1 MRPAVGSPPRS
12 CLVKGVCVVRET
24 SGVSYVAGV
33 YAQSSV
39 GNPTPKDVGDA

>member
-1 MRPAVGSPPRS
+1 MRPTVCRLDRSHLVEGVHVG
-12 CLVKGVCVVRET
+12 RET

-33 YAQSSV
+33 YAQNSA